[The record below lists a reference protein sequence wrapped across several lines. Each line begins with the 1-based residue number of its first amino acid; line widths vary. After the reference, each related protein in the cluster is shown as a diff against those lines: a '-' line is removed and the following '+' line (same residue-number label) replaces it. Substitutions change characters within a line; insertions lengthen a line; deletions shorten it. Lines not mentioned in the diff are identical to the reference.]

1 MCVNTEPIPQR
12 SEFKYAYGTLV
23 ECSEAIVAGLSK
35 DPKALVISLRRT
47 GFVSDDTVEEIVDLP
62 VTRTN
67 NARKLYSVI
76 LNCVKHHPH
85 KYTDFITI
93 LQENDVLYCDLLKT
107 LEETYVKKGLLF
119 ISHLLVSWSDV
130 YTHLLY
136 LSYACHKLVLH
147 LQ

>member
-1 MCVNTEPIPQR
+1 MSICALLCIDTGPIPQG
-12 SEFKYAYGTLV
+12 SEVVYAYETLV

-35 DPKALVISLRRT
+35 DSKALVISLHRT

-85 KYTDFITI
+85 KYTDFITV
-93 LQENDVLYCDLLKT
+93 LQENDVLYGDLLKA
-107 LEETYVKKGLLF
+107 LEETYVRKGLLV
-119 ISHLLVSWSDV
+119 ISHLLVACSDV
-130 YTHLLY
+130 
-136 LSYACHKLVLH
+136 
-147 LQ
+147 

>member
-1 MCVNTEPIPQR
+1 MFLIVLLRRRFPLITVCALLCVDAGPIAQG

-23 ECSEAIVAGLSK
+23 ECSETIIAGLSK

-62 VTRTN
+62 VTSTN
-67 NARKLYSVI
+67 HARKLYSTI

-93 LQENDVLYCDLLKT
+93 LQENDVLYGDLLKT

-119 ISHLLVSWSDV
+119 ISQLLVSWSDV
-130 YTHLLY
+130 
-136 LSYACHKLVLH
+136 
-147 LQ
+147 

>member
-1 MCVNTEPIPQR
+1 MSICALLCIDTGPIPQG
-12 SEFKYAYGTLV
+12 SEFRYAYETLV
-23 ECSEAIVAGLSK
+23 ECSDTIVAGLSK
-35 DPKALVISLRRT
+35 DPKALVISLHRM

-67 NARKLYSVI
+67 NARKLYSAI

-93 LQENDVLYCDLLKT
+93 LQENDVLYGDLLKT
-107 LEETYVKKGLLF
+107 LEETYITKGLLV

-130 YTHLLY
+130 
-136 LSYACHKLVLH
+136 
-147 LQ
+147 